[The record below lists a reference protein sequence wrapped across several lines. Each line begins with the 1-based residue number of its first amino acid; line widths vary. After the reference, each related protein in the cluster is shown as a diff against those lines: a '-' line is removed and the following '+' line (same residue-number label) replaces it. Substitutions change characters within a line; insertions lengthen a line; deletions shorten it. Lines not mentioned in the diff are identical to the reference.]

1 MFDIFGEFNTAE
13 ELNQAAHGLWREE
26 DYDNIL
32 VLAKENG
39 IDEEIAQAYTDGLI
53 PVIVDTMSAAI
64 GKLTVEKEKISS
76 KMPVR
81 PIVDYLSSLCMDD
94 SFAAIVRSKEKNLK
108 ACIDS
113 VEKKC
118 RDECARTKEQYIADM
133 TVFKWAK
140 AYYMEG

>member
-1 MFDIFGEFNTAE
+1 MFNIFGEFNTVE
-13 ELNQAAHGLWREE
+13 EINQAAAGLLNEN
-26 DYDNIL
+26 DTKNIL

-39 IDEEIAQAYTDGLI
+39 IDEEIAQAFAEGMI
-53 PVIVDTMSAAI
+53 PVIADTMSAAI

-118 RDECARTKEQYIADM
+118 REECTRTKEQYIADM

>member
-1 MFDIFGEFNTAE
+1 MFDVFGEFNTAE
-13 ELNQAAHGLWREE
+13 ELNQAAAGLLAEN
-26 DYDNIL
+26 DHKNIL

-39 IDEEIAQAYTDGLI
+39 IDKEIAQAYAAGMI
-53 PVIVDTMSAAI
+53 PVIADSMSAAI
-64 GKLTVEKEKISS
+64 GKLTVEKEKVNSR
-76 KMPVR
+76 MPVR

-108 ACIDS
+108 TCIDS

-118 RDECARTKEQYIADM
+118 REECARTKEQYIADM

>member
-1 MFDIFGEFNTAE
+1 MFDIFGEFNTAG
-13 ELNQAAHGLWREE
+13 ELNQAAAGLLAEN
-26 DYDNIL
+26 DTKNIL

-39 IDEEIAQAYTDGLI
+39 IDEEIAQAFAEGLI
-53 PVIVDTMSAAI
+53 PFIADIMSAAI

-108 ACIDS
+108 VCIDS

-118 RDECARTKEQYIADM
+118 REECARTKEQYIADM